1 MGLAHFEKGA
11 IENFNPE
18 LGIDDQA
25 DLLPYDRKWEYP
37 RENLKL
43 GIEITTYIDIIGFNS
58 ILLLKT

>member
-25 DLLPYDRKWEYP
+25 ELLPYDKKWEYP

-43 GIEITTYIDIIGFNS
+43 GYLIYYIS
-58 ILLLKT
+58 TVL